1 MFVNFCILCKQS
13 KFCLLQANRV
23 FVRKI
28 GSFYLKIQQKSKRRS
43 TAKTGERGQKFFCS
57 FFYPRRYKTLVGWT
71 LKNSDPHIRSLVGS
85 LVQFQLNVLFLKI
98 DLCTTFLYPKNRIQ
112 FKTFD
117 ISVGNQKNISSQA
130 TFQLMHLYSLPLLP
144 KISVEIMK

>member
-1 MFVNFCILCKQS
+1 MG
-13 KFCLLQANRV
+13 

-43 TAKTGERGQKFFCS
+43 TAKTGERGQKIFGS

-85 LVQFQLNVLFLKI
+85 LVQFQLNEK
-98 DLCTTFLYPKNRIQ
+98 
-112 FKTFD
+112 
-117 ISVGNQKNISSQA
+117 S
-130 TFQLMHLYSLPLLP
+130 
-144 KISVEIMK
+144 